1 MPKGLGAAG
10 MQAYRWWHAVHKH
23 HHMVH
28 RRPWLQGKGRVGRSA
43 PRCAAATRP
52 LKGWPRAAPPGTLP
66 AAALAPSPCMNRAD
80 RFSSTMPSDAAKK
93 ASTQLMKCRSPS
105 AAAQREG
112 GAVGGRS
119 CVLAARLLPPH
130 PPASPCKLVRRAMWP
145 AAPQCLPLTRR
156 AAAPAHAP
164 LPLCCAPSHPP
175 PTHTVELIPVPVV
188 LAEVHLLHSPE
199 AGHRL
204 LVELVQPVL
213 PAAGGR
219 AGGREGWAGGWSCA
233 TCAGNLRAL
242 ACRLRGRACGPH
254 ARGPPAHL
262 MGSRQNLAS
271 FCVRIGS
278 FLSVSDRLSSPASWL
293 QASATRLPPSSG

>member
-1 MPKGLGAAG
+1 

-23 HHMVH
+23 HHTVH

-43 PRCAAATRP
+43 PRRAAATRP

-219 AGGREGWAGGWSCA
+219 VELCHLCWEPASACLPPARPRMWA
-233 TCAGNLRAL
+233 TCQGPARSLDGQQAEPCVVLREDWLLLVRLGQVEQPRQLVAG
-242 ACRLRGRACGPH
+242 
-254 ARGPPAHL
+254 
-262 MGSRQNLAS
+262 
-271 FCVRIGS
+271 VRY
-278 FLSVSDRLSSPASWL
+278 
-293 QASATRLPPSSG
+293 